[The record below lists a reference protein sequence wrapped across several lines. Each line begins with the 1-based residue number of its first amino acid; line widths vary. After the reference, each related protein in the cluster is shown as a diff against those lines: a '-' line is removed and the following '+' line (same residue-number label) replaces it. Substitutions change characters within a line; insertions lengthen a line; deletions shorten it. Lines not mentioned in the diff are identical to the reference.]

1 MHIDMQALQPLGQ
14 VASALGPLLGSV
26 YLLINRSRITTWF
39 KRRDQLIAE
48 RNTAIEQARSAIAH
62 AESSAAATRDYKDSV
77 DALRVQIDDA
87 RSRLNVLEKG
97 VPLTE
102 AFIAWVPKV
111 LEYVVWIEK
120 LAKKANLDLGGRQMP
135 VLPRVLVDHF
145 APRDSP

>member
-87 RSRLNVLEKG
+87 RARLNALEKN

-102 AFIAWVPKV
+102 AFILWVPKV
-111 LEYVVWIEK
+111 LEYVIWIEK
-120 LAKKANLDLGGRQMP
+120 VAKNANLDLGGRQMP

-145 APRDSP
+145 TPRDSP

>member
-62 AESSAAATRDYKDSV
+62 AESSAAATKDYKDSV

-87 RSRLNVLEKG
+87 RARLNALEKN

-102 AFIAWVPKV
+102 AFILWVPKV
-111 LEYVVWIEK
+111 LEYVIWIEK
-120 LAKKANLDLGGRQMP
+120 MAKNANLDLGGRQMP

-145 APRDSP
+145 TPRDSP

>member
-62 AESSAAATRDYKDSV
+62 AESSAAATKDYKDSV

-87 RSRLNVLEKG
+87 RARLNALEKN

-102 AFIAWVPKV
+102 AFILWVPKV
-111 LEYVVWIEK
+111 LEYVIWIEK
-120 LAKKANLDLGGRQMP
+120 VAKNANLDLGGRQMP

-145 APRDSP
+145 TPRDSP

>member
-14 VASALGPLLGSV
+14 VASALGPLLGSI

-87 RSRLNVLEKG
+87 RARLNALEKN

-102 AFIAWVPKV
+102 AFILWVPKV
-111 LEYVVWIEK
+111 LEYVIWIEK
-120 LAKKANLDLGGRQMP
+120 MAKNANLDLGGRQMP

-145 APRDSP
+145 TPRDSP

>member
-48 RNTAIEQARSAIAH
+48 RNTAIEQSRSAIAH

-77 DALRVQIDDA
+77 DALRVQIDDNRA
-87 RSRLNVLEKG
+87 RIITLEKG

-102 AFIAWVPKV
+102 AFIFWVPKV
-111 LEYVVWIEK
+111 LEYVIWIEK
-120 LAKKANLDLGGRQMP
+120 MAKNANVDLGGRQMP
-135 VLPRVLVDHF
+135 VLPKVLVDHF
-145 APRDSP
+145 TPRNIL